1 MKYDLFISYS
11 RKDLEEVNT
20 FINMLKARI
29 PDLNCWFDV
38 TGIES
43 GDEFED
49 KIISAIDNSENVI
62 FALSDNSLASEWTKD
77 EVMYAKNTGKKVI
90 PLLLKG
96 AELKGWFLFRFGR
109 IDCIDI
115 TTEHQVEKL
124 INNLSSWSGKPVAAS
139 KVAAQTTVNTTAGG
153 VSESRFEVVLK
164 SAGPAKLSVVKI
176 VKESMG
182 IGLYE
187 AKVLVDSAPCT
198 IADFVKAELAW
209 ELKRE
214 IEYGGGRVSLVPQN
228 EDKAISKGNKL
239 YNDGK
244 YEQAMDL
251 YMQVAQTGYPRAEY
265 LVGVMYH
272 NGNGCTT
279 DYEEA
284 FNFWKLS
291 ADQGY
296 KDAIHYVGYCY
307 EYGRGVAKDIN
318 KAKEYYKKAA
328 ALGYEKSKED
338 LKRLG

>member
-11 RKDLEEVNT
+11 RRDFEEVNS
-20 FINMLKARI
+20 FVNMLKTRI

-49 KIISAIDNSENVI
+49 KIISAIDNSEYVI

-109 IDCIDI
+109 IDYIDI
-115 TTEHQVEKL
+115 TAERQVEKL
-124 INNLSSWSGKPVAAS
+124 INNLSSWSGKPVAAA
-139 KVAAQTTVNTTAGG
+139 KTAAQTTVNATVGAA
-153 VSESRFEVVLK
+153 SEGRFEIVLK
-164 SAGPAKLSVVKI
+164 SAGPAKLCVTKVIKEAMEIYMKVVHT
-176 VKESMG
+176 S
-182 IGLYE
+182 
-187 AKVLVDSAPCT
+187 S
-198 IADFVKAELAW
+198 
-209 ELKRE
+209 
-214 IEYGGGRVSLVPQN
+214 
-228 EDKAISKGNKL
+228 
-239 YNDGK
+239 
-244 YEQAMDL
+244 
-251 YMQVAQTGYPRAEY
+251 PRAEY

-272 NGNGCTT
+272 NGKGCTT

-284 FNFWKLS
+284 FNWWKLS

-296 KDAIHYVGYCY
+296 KYAIHYVGYCY
-307 EYGRGVAKDIN
+307 EYGRGTDKDIN

-328 ALGYEKSKED
+328 ALGYEKSKEE